1 MSPARC
7 RADASS
13 SGADTVTIVGRGRV
27 GTTIGKMCESLGV
40 RHAFVTRGM
49 ASFPPSGP
57 IYVATHASD
66 LDDVLA
72 LVPTDRARDLVLLQ
86 GGLLRDDF
94 LERRGLAG
102 VATQVA
108 LYMSA
113 SADGTARDGG
123 GSTCA
128 CGPRARDVRELL
140 TRGGNV
146 RCAAVTE
153 DDFRAASVGK
163 LLWTSAFWLLC
174 RSIAAERGMPRPM
187 TVGEVVD
194 SEHGAVAVRTLA
206 RELLDCAEASGEL
219 RRAADDDEKNDATRE
234 AITRAMFEYSR
245 SIPSS
250 VPSLE
255 MALKEGGFRN
265 GWFLARR
272 TASSPQRTHETHLR
286 RIGVD
291 PDVLATAHLELTR
304 SSTPGGRIDV

>member
-13 SGADTVTIVGRGRV
+13 SGADTVTVVGRGRV

-40 RHAFVTRGM
+40 RHAFVTRGT
-49 ASFPPSGP
+49 ASFPPSSGP

-102 VATQVA
+102 VATRVA

-113 SADGTARDGG
+113 SGDGTARDGG
-123 GSTCA
+123 GGTCA
-128 CGPRARDVRELL
+128 CGPRAADVRELL

-146 RCAAVTE
+146 RCAVVNE
-153 DDFRAASVGK
+153 DDFRVASAGK
-163 LLWTSAFWLLC
+163 SIWTSAFWLLC
-174 RSIAAERGMPRPM
+174 RSVAAERGLPRAL

-194 SEHGAVAVRTLA
+194 SEHGADAVRTLA
-206 RELLDCAEASGEL
+206 RELLDCAEAAGEL
-219 RRAADDDEKNDATRE
+219 RRTAGDDTAGDDGAAGDVTRE
-234 AITRAMFEYSR
+234 AIVRAMFEYSR

-272 TASSPQRTHETHLR
+272 TVESPQPTHEAHLR

-291 PDVLATAHLELTR
+291 PDVLAAMHLEQNAR
-304 SSTPGGRIDV
+304 E

>member
-94 LERRGLAG
+94 LQRRGLAG

-113 SADGTARDGG
+113 SGDGTARDGG
-123 GSTCA
+123 GGTCA
-128 CGPRARDVRELL
+128 CGPRAADVRELL

-146 RCAAVTE
+146 RCAVVNE
-153 DDFRAASVGK
+153 DDFRVASAGK
-163 LLWTSAFWLLC
+163 SIWTSAFWLLC
-174 RSIAAERGMPRPM
+174 RSVAAERGLPRAL

-194 SEHGAVAVRTLA
+194 SEYGADAVRTLA
-206 RELLDCAEASGEL
+206 RELLDCAEAAGEL
-219 RRAADDDEKNDATRE
+219 RRADDTAGDVTWE
-234 AITRAMFEYSR
+234 AIVRAMFEYSR

-272 TASSPQRTHETHLR
+272 TVESPQPTHEAHLR
-286 RIGVD
+286 RIGID
-291 PDVLATAHLELTR
+291 PDVLAAMHLEQNAR
-304 SSTPGGRIDV
+304 E

>member
-40 RHAFVTRGM
+40 RHAFVTRGTV
-49 ASFPPSGP
+49 SFPPSGP

-94 LERRGLAG
+94 LQRRGLAG

-113 SADGTARDGG
+113 SGDGTARDGG
-123 GSTCA
+123 GGTCA
-128 CGPRARDVRELL
+128 CGPRAADVRELL

-146 RCAAVTE
+146 RCAVVNE
-153 DDFRAASVGK
+153 DDFRVASVGK
-163 LLWTSAFWLLC
+163 LCWTSAFWLLC
-174 RSIAAERGMPRPM
+174 RSVAAERGLPRAL

-194 SEHGAVAVRTLA
+194 SEHGAAAVRTLA

-219 RRAADDDEKNDATRE
+219 DDTAGDEARE
-234 AITRAMFEYSR
+234 AMTRAMFEYSR
-245 SIPSS
+245 SIPSA

-272 TASSPQRTHETHLR
+272 TVSSPQRTHETHLR

-291 PDVLATAHLELTR
+291 PDELAAMYLEQNAILDA
-304 SSTPGGRIDV
+304 G

>member
-1 MSPARC
+1 MR
-7 RADASS
+7 
-13 SGADTVTIVGRGRV
+13 
-27 GTTIGKMCESLGV
+27 
-40 RHAFVTRGM
+40 
-49 ASFPPSGP
+49 
-57 IYVATHASD
+57 
-66 LDDVLA
+66 
-72 LVPTDRARDLVLLQ
+72 
-86 GGLLRDDF
+86 
-94 LERRGLAG
+94 
-102 VATQVA
+102 
-108 LYMSA
+108 
-113 SADGTARDGG
+113 
-123 GSTCA
+123 
-128 CGPRARDVRELL
+128 
-140 TRGGNV
+140 
-146 RCAAVTE
+146 
-153 DDFRAASVGK
+153 
-163 LLWTSAFWLLC
+163 
-174 RSIAAERGMPRPM
+174 
-187 TVGEVVD
+187 
-194 SEHGAVAVRTLA
+194 VRTA

>member
-72 LVPTDRARDLVLLQ
+72 LVPTDRANDLVLLQ

-94 LERRGLAG
+94 LQRRGLAG

-113 SADGTARDGG
+113 SGDGTARDGG
-123 GSTCA
+123 GGTCA
-128 CGPRARDVRELL
+128 CGPRAADVRELL
-140 TRGGNV
+140 TRGGDV
-146 RCAAVTE
+146 RCAVVNE
-153 DDFRAASVGK
+153 DDFRVASVGK
-163 LLWTSAFWLLC
+163 LCWTSAFWLLC
-174 RSIAAERGMPRPM
+174 RSVAAERGLPRAL

-194 SEHGAVAVRTLA
+194 SERGAAAVRTLV

-219 RRAADDDEKNDATRE
+219 RRGREEADDTAGDETRRE
-234 AITRAMFEYSR
+234 ATTRAMFEYSR
-245 SIPSS
+245 SIPSA

-255 MALKEGGFRN
+255 MALREGGFRN

-272 TASSPQRTHETHLR
+272 TVDSPQRTHETHLR

-291 PDVLATAHLELTR
+291 PDELAAMYLEQNVDA
-304 SSTPGGRIDV
+304 G